1 VRDVANCLLG
11 IFPCVP
17 TYVVTKTLG
26 ERTGGQAATAE
37 WIEAALTDWG
47 VHVLHKLRM
56 HEKLV
61 FVDDDILW
69 SGSLNSLSFTD
80 TQEVMERHVS
90 RPVVEDYT
98 RILRLETLLATHET
112 QQDRCPVCGG
122 ELVVAEARGGDPFY
136 WRCAMP
142 DCYSRSIDQPAPQD
156 GGCRA
161 PPAAA
166 RSSSARRHR
175 GHTGDAPST
184 VATASG

>member
-1 VRDVANCLLG
+1 MV
-11 IFPCVP
+11 
-17 TYVVTKTLG
+17 
-26 ERTGGQAATAE
+26 ERGPGGHRGADRGCAHRLE
-37 WIEAALTDWG
+37 

-80 TQEVMERHVS
+80 TPEVMER
-90 RPVVEDYT
+90 R
-98 RILRLETLLATHET
+98 
-112 QQDRCPVCGG
+112 VCGG

-136 WRCAMP
+136 WRCATP